1 MTEKEFMKLR
11 VGFAIVNGKVIY
23 QENPEPVHQWMKN
36 TLKLSD
42 EQISSTI
49 RGGIFK
55 NHINFFVGVTYSPA
69 NLSLMPGDAL
79 LTLIQKH
86 DALYGECP
94 VEIRNGAYVGEIG
107 TEWEPVERIITIQS
121 MR

>member
-23 QENPEPVHQWMKN
+23 QENREPVLQWMKN
-36 TLKLSD
+36 SLKLSD
-42 EQISSTI
+42 EQIYSTI

-55 NHINFFVGVTYSPA
+55 HHINFFIGVNYSPA
-69 NLSLMPGDAL
+69 NLSLMPGDVL
-79 LTLIQKH
+79 LELIKKH
-86 DALYGECP
+86 DTFYGECP

-107 TEWEPVERIITIQS
+107 TEWEPVERIITLQS
-121 MR
+121 VQ

>member
-1 MTEKEFMKLR
+1 MTEKEFMRLR
-11 VGFAIVNGKVIY
+11 IGFAIINGKVIY
-23 QENPEPVHQWMKN
+23 QTNHEPVLTWMTD

-42 EQISSTI
+42 EQSLSTI

-55 NHINFFVGVTYSPA
+55 YHINFFVGDNYSPA

-79 LTLIQKH
+79 LNIIKKH
-86 DALYGECP
+86 DALYGKCP
-94 VEIRNGAYVGEIG
+94 VEICNGAYVGEIG